1 MDDNRSSTTNRCH
14 HFVLDLALMIFCSH
28 YCVELKLFY
37 FLLWSVCRERG
48 RDFSDVLPVYN
59 QTRQISILIYPAF
72 GIYCTQKLLICP
84 NCSFS
89 RSDWA
94 FDMGGFLRAF
104 AATCMP
110 VVCIVVHHQ
119 LFDPRTYRRVR
130 LTLSASASKVGGS
143 CWHFTSCDLVP
154 VLVVVTT
161 LIFHTIE
168 WWEGFS
174 KKIISDDPV

>member
-1 MDDNRSSTTNRCH
+1 MDDNRSSTKNRCH
-14 HFVLDLALMIFCSH
+14 HFGLDLAVMIFCSH

-48 RDFSDVLPVYN
+48 ETSLMFYLSTTRPDKYPFSFI
-59 QTRQISILIYPAF
+59 QHFAF
-72 GIYCTQKLLICP
+72 IACIRKLLICP

-94 FDMGGFLRAF
+94 FDMGGFLPAF
-104 AATCMP
+104 AATCVP

-154 VLVVVTT
+154 VFVVVTT
-161 LIFHTIE
+161 LIFIPL
-168 WWEGFS
+168 
-174 KKIISDDPV
+174 DDERGLAGK

>member
-1 MDDNRSSTTNRCH
+1 MSSFWFRSCCNDILFTLLRWVETVLFSTLICLQR
-14 HFVLDLALMIFCSH
+14 
-28 YCVELKLFY
+28 EGER
-37 FLLWSVCRERG
+37 LLWCSTCLQP
-48 RDFSDVLPVYN
+48 D
-59 QTRQISILIYPAF
+59 QTNIHSHYPAF
-72 GIYCTQKLLICP
+72 CIYCIRKLSICP

-94 FDMGGFLRAF
+94 FDMGGFLCAF
-104 AATCMP
+104 AARCMP

-143 CWHFTSCDLVP
+143 CWHFTSCDLVL

-161 LIFHTIE
+161 LIFLTIE
-168 WWEGFS
+168 WWENNKWWPS
-174 KKIISDDPV
+174 LTNLPR